1 MNTTGTHLIPGAA
14 GIPNGSWD
22 SHGIGSSQKTILG
35 EISARSTWKGSE
47 ILSCSIGELGPSS
60 QLGNSFKII
69 T

>member
-22 SHGIGSSQKTILG
+22 SHGIGSSQQTILG

-47 ILSCSIGELGPSS
+47 ILSCSIGEPGWSS